1 MNGYLMLHLLGAIL
15 FVGNIVTAAFWKTMA
30 DRSGQPAVMR
40 QAARNVMLADWV
52 FTVPGLALLIVSGS
66 IMAAKGGYSLSG
78 LNWLTL
84 SLALFAV
91 TAIIW
96 LAFLIPLQRSM
107 VRLGRGNGASGS
119 PDSRLPARFL
129 ELGDLRNVS
138 DITSHRHPVFD
149 GRQISYRLS

>member
-15 FVGNIVTAAFWKTMA
+15 FVGNIVTAAFWKTTA
-30 DRSGQPAVMR
+30 DRTANPAVIL
-40 QAARNVMLADWV
+40 QAARNVMRADWV

-66 IMAAKGGYSLSG
+66 LMAANAGYSLSG

-96 LAFLIPLQRSM
+96 LAALIPLQRKM
-107 VRLGRGNGASGS
+107 IRQGEEAVRLGVPTAAYRRSSLNWAIFGTLATL
-119 PDSRLPARFL
+119 LPLIILYLMIAKSNI
-129 ELGDLRNVS
+129 G
-138 DITSHRHPVFD
+138 
-149 GRQISYRLS
+149 